1 MLQLSSPFSGYV
13 VANFAPSHC
22 LIVAF
27 SWIMII
33 RKDTGGH
40 MAKGFS
46 LETYPWAYTAQY
58 GEDSKWHE
66 EYIEHAHKTPEEEAA
81 LPADEFTALLQK
93 RNSFPQLPLV
103 NYTSQYGMGCFEGLK
118 AYPQVDGSLK
128 MFRPDENAAR
138 MYRSM
143 EGLMMPAFPEN
154 IFLEAVKNVVRKNME
169 LGFMPKYDPQ
179 WEKDNYITGHSV
191 YLRPFSYSEPAIGLG
206 IAQHPWVVIVAT
218 PVGAYFAPGNSK
230 AVVTDKCRATPNGT
244 GWIKC
249 NANYVIPILA
259 KKQAVNNG
267 FMEAVFLDAT
277 EHKYVEEGSSCNI
290 FFKLKDGTLITPEL
304 GDTILPGINR
314 KSVMELAEDMGTK
327 VEERK
332 IPIAEV
338 MEKADECF
346 VTGTAAG
353 VSYIES
359 LTWND
364 KTAVFNGGKQGEI
377 TTALQKSLK
386 RIQYG
391 AAEDTKGWMFSI

>member
-1 MLQLSSPFSGYV
+1 
-13 VANFAPSHC
+13 
-22 LIVAF
+22 
-27 SWIMII
+27 
-33 RKDTGGH
+33 

-46 LETYPWAYTAQY
+46 LETYPWAYLAQFN
-58 GEDSKWHE
+58 EDKKWVE
-66 EYIEHAHKTPEEEAA
+66 QYIENPHKTPEEEAA
-81 LPADEFTALLQK
+81 MPDDEFSSLLQK

-118 AYPQVDGSLK
+118 AYPQKDGSVKL
-128 MFRPDENAAR
+128 FRPDENAAR

-143 EGLMMPAFPEN
+143 EGLMMPPFPEDKFIAAAINLVKKN
-154 IFLEAVKNVVRKNME
+154 IEC
-169 LGFMPKYDPQ
+169 GFIPTYDPE
-179 WEKDNYITGHSV
+179 WEKDNFISGHAV

-206 IAQHPWVVIVAT
+206 VSQHPWVVIIAT

-230 AVVTDKCRATPNGT
+230 AVVTKKSRATPNGT

-259 KKQAVNNG
+259 KKQAMLDG
-267 FMEAVFLDAT
+267 YMEAIFLDST

-314 KSVMELAEDMGTK
+314 KSVIEIARDMGVK

-332 IPIAEV
+332 VPIAEV

-353 VSYIES
+353 VSFIES
-359 LTWND
+359 ITLDD
-364 KTAVFNGGKQGEI
+364 KTAVFNNGIQGDL
-377 TTALQKSLK
+377 TTALLKSLK
-386 RIQYG
+386 NLQYG
-391 AAEDTKGWMFSI
+391 AAEDTKGWMQIV

>member
-1 MLQLSSPFSGYV
+1 
-13 VANFAPSHC
+13 
-22 LIVAF
+22 
-27 SWIMII
+27 
-33 RKDTGGH
+33 

-58 GEDSKWHE
+58 TEDGTWKE
-66 EYIEHAHKTPEEEAA
+66 EYIENPHKTPEEEAA
-81 LPADEFTALLQK
+81 LPHDEFIQLLQS

-118 AYPQVDGSLK
+118 AYPQKDGSLK

-138 MYRSM
+138 MHRSM
-143 EGLMMPAFPEN
+143 DGLMMPPFPEEM
-154 IFLEAVKNVVRKNME
+154 FLKAVENVVRKNSE
-169 LGFMPKYDPQ
+169 CGFRPYYDAE

-191 YLRPFSYSEPAIGLG
+191 YLRPFTYSEPAIGLG
-206 IAQHPWVVIVAT
+206 ISNHPWVVIVAT

-230 AVVTDKCRATPNGT
+230 ALVTDMSRATPNGT

-259 KKQAVNNG
+259 KKRAVNAG
-267 FMEAVFLDAT
+267 YMEAIFLDST
-277 EHKYVEEGSSCNI
+277 EQKYVEEGSSCNI
-290 FFKLKDGTLITPEL
+290 FFKLKNGALVTPEL

-314 KSVMELAEDMGTK
+314 KSVIELARDMGAA

-332 IPIAEV
+332 IAITEV
-338 MEKADECF
+338 MADAEECF

-359 LTWND
+359 ITWND
-364 KTAVFNGGKQGEI
+364 KTAVFNSGKQGEL
-377 TTALQKSLK
+377 TTELQSSLK
-386 RIQYG
+386 KIQYG
-391 AAEDTKGWMFSI
+391 AQEDTKGWMHSL